1 MRFFLVIAIVMLA
14 AACTPRVQ
22 PVYVVQDHPLPKAAA
37 GLSQEQLDTIA
48 REAAVA
54 RGWLVERT
62 APGQLRLIQKWRT
75 HSAEAKLLIAA
86 RGYSI
91 NLVTSS
97 NLKEAEGHIHRA
109 YNNNVRALE
118 TELERRLFNA
128 SN

>member
-1 MRFFLVIAIVMLA
+1 MRFFLAIAIVVLV

-37 GLSQEQLDTIA
+37 ALSQEQLDTIA

-54 RGWLVERT
+54 RGWMVERT
-62 APGQLRLIQKWRT
+62 APGQFRLIQRWRT
-75 HSAEAKLLIAA
+75 HSAEAQLVIAA
-86 RGYSI
+86 RGYSV
-91 NLVTSS
+91 NLVSS
-97 NLKEAEGHIHRA
+97 TNLKEAEGHIHRA

-118 TELERRLFNA
+118 AELERRLFNA